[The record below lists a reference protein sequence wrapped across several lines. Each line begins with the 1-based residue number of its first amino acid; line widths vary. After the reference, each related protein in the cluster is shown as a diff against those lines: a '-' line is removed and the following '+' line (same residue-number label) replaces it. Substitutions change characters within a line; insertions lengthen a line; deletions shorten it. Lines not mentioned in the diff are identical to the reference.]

1 LEAENDSPNRYKAS
15 KQADVLMLFYLFSA
29 DELALIFERL
39 GYPFERELIPRNIDY
54 YLDHTSHGSTLS
66 WVVHSWVMA
75 RTQRPEA
82 WSLFI
87 QALSSDIS
95 DIQGGTTPE
104 GIHLGAMAG
113 TIDLAQRCFTGI
125 ETRAG
130 ILYFN
135 PALPQALRCLT
146 THVRYRQHTLQINI
160 NHDTL
165 TISSSQTMALP
176 ITIAYRGHYRKMA
189 PGESYTFGLLKP
201 EDRDRDEN
209 RLTPQSQKSAEL
221 TLDNV

>member
-1 LEAENDSPNRYKAS
+1 
-15 KQADVLMLFYLFSA
+15 MLFYLFSA
-29 DELALIFERL
+29 DELTLIFERL

-54 YLDHTSHGSTLS
+54 YLAHTSHGSTLS

-82 WSLFI
+82 WSLFC
-87 QALSSDIS
+87 QALDSDIG

-113 TIDLAQRCFTGI
+113 TVDLAQRCFTGI

-146 THVRYRQHTLQINI
+146 THVRYRQHMLQITI
-160 NHDTL
+160 DHDAL

-176 ITIAYRGHYRKMA
+176 ITIAYRGHYRKMG
-189 PGESYTFGLLKP
+189 PGESYTFRLIKP
-201 EDRDRDEN
+201 EERDRDEN
-209 RLTPQSQKSAEL
+209 RLVDRNQGQSNRAEP
-221 TLDNV
+221 TLDT

>member
-1 LEAENDSPNRYKAS
+1 
-15 KQADVLMLFYLFSA
+15 MLL
-29 DELALIFERL
+29 FERL
-39 GYPFERELIPRNIDY
+39 GYPFDREQIPRNIDY
-54 YLDHTSHGSTLS
+54 YIDHTSHGSTLS

-82 WSLFI
+82 WSLFS
-87 QALSSDIS
+87 QALDSDIS

-113 TIDLAQRCFTGI
+113 TVDLAQRCFTGI
-125 ETRAG
+125 EARAG
-130 ILYFN
+130 VLYFN
-135 PALPQALRCLT
+135 PALPQALHCLNT
-146 THVRYRQHTLQINI
+146 QVRYRQHTLKITI

-189 PGESYTFGLLKP
+189 PGESYTFQLIKP

-209 RLTPQSQKSAEL
+209 RRGHQNSQKTAEPS
-221 TLDNV
+221 LDNA